1 MTSRRAVMRITLI
14 LGVPTVV
21 GSQCRLICCAGG
33 AFCCVN
39 YQYFTI
45 SVSDS
50 DIVGLIVKC

>member
-1 MTSRRAVMRITLI
+1 MTSRRAVMRII
-14 LGVPTVV
+14 LVLDVPTVE
-21 GSQCRLICCAGG
+21 GSQCRPVCCAAG

-45 SVSDS
+45 NVSDS